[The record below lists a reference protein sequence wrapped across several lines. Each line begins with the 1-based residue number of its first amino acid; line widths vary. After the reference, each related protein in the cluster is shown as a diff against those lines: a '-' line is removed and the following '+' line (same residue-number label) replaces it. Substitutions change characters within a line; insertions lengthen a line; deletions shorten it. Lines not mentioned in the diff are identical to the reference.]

1 MYKNNEN
8 MLAKGNVDRQQLQ
21 SEIGTYAGLVNGVPN
36 PLKQDPD
43 PVVANIEKAAA
54 WVIDTLS
61 KEGMNIND
69 VAGVIKEMRNQ
80 IAERLVNDIQHHKG
94 QIERSEM
101 ELHIIREA

>member
-43 PVVANIEKAAA
+43 PVVAFNLAGSCRFC
-54 WVIDTLS
+54 LS
-61 KEGMNIND
+61 LFY
-69 VAGVIKEMRNQ
+69 AYNQ
-80 IAERLVNDIQHHKG
+80 QLVSNGK
-94 QIERSEM
+94 
-101 ELHIIREA
+101 